1 MKATG
6 IIRRIDDL
14 GRVVIPKE
22 IRRAMKIRE
31 GDPLEIYTDSTGGVT
46 FRKYFPHKQI
56 TEEIKIVHKSL
67 AANGVGCAFYDNN
80 GDKIVGSSK
89 MPTTIDIDDYD
100 SNSLVEIKD
109 AESLDTMC
117 YILCDK
123 NVTESQ
129 KALVKMG
136 AQILNIKTEV

>member
-1 MKATG
+1 
-6 IIRRIDDL
+6 
-14 GRVVIPKE
+14 
-22 IRRAMKIRE
+22 
-31 GDPLEIYTDSTGGVT
+31 
-46 FRKYFPHKQI
+46 
-56 TEEIKIVHKSL
+56 
-67 AANGVGCAFYDNN
+67 
-80 GDKIVGSSK
+80 
-89 MPTTIDIDDYD
+89 MPTAIDIDDYD